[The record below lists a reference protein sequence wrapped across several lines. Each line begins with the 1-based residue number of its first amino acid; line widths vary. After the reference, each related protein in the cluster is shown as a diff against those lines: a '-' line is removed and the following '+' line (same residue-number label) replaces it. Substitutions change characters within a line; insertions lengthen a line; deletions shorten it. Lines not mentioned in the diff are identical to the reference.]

1 MSVVMPTIIPTKP
14 KKGPKGRSRKRL
26 FIIGGIVG
34 FLLIGGVVF
43 AFTPPG
49 AQFYGSVVEKVEQLL
64 GKTKPA
70 SDEDTNAVPPTAT
83 NTNEAYAS
91 ASEDISQGKP
101 QEATAAYQAKI
112 DATQDKAEKAK
123 LYMELSGAFLVYGTL
138 NDLATALNYAQQAE
152 QLDPTMQSAA
162 QLAEVYEAL
171 QDTAQAEKYQQLVQ
185 DRDTSEWK
193 DR

>member
-1 MSVVMPTIIPTKP
+1 MSVVMSTIIPTKP
-14 KKGPKGRSRKRL
+14 KGPKGRSKKRL
-26 FIIGGIVG
+26 LIIGGIVG
-34 FLLIGGVVF
+34 LLIAGGVAL

-49 AQFYGSVVEKVEQLL
+49 AQFYGSVGEKVGELF

-70 SDEDTNAVPPTAT
+70 PNEDTSAVSPTAT
-83 NTNEAYAS
+83 NTNETYTS
-91 ASEDISQGKP
+91 ASEDISQGRP
-101 QEATAAYQAKI
+101 QEATAVYQAKI

-123 LYMELSGAFLVYGTL
+123 LYMELSGAFLVYGTPG
-138 NDLATALNYAQQAE
+138 DLATALNYAQQAE
-152 QLDPTMQSAA
+152 QIDPTMQSAA

-171 QDTAQAEKYQQLVQ
+171 QDTPQAEKYQQLTQ